1 MSKRRTEPRSGCP
14 INACLEMIG
23 DTWSLLILRD
33 VIYFGKRTYN
43 EFLSSDEGIA
53 RNILADRLIQLQ
65 AKGLLAK
72 RPHPEDRRKE
82 IYEATQDGLDLVPL
96 LLELAEW
103 GAKRVN
109 QEGLPHE
116 WLQTVR
122 EQRATIV
129 PRIQEAVRQGR
140 SIFGSRNSL
149 FEEVRNAGEDTGSA

>member
-1 MSKRRTEPRSGCP
+1 MSRKRIEPRSGCP
-14 INACLEMIG
+14 ISFCLEMIG

-53 RNILADRLIQLQ
+53 RNILADRLVRLQ
-65 AKGLLAK
+65 AKGLLTR

-82 IYEATQDGLDLVPL
+82 IYEPTQDGLDLVPI
-96 LLELAEW
+96 LLEMAEW
-103 GAKRVN
+103 GSKRVS
-109 QEGLPHE
+109 QEDLPHE

-122 EQRATIV
+122 EQRDTIV
-129 PRIQEAVRQGR
+129 PRIQETVRRGR

-149 FEEVRNAGEDTGSA
+149 FAELKKLEEESGFV